1 MENGIYNRTVAG
13 QPVFF
18 EGDFYLSAFKSD
30 EFTNDKGEI
39 VKYAWVKL
47 SDGYD
52 NFQVV
57 APNDLGL
64 DGVALRQKYHCIFT
78 VGERDKKL
86 RIIGLYDLK
95 K

>member
-30 EFTNDKGEI
+30 EFTNDKGEV

-64 DGVALRQKYHCIFT
+64 DGVALRQKYHCVFT

-86 RIIGLYDLK
+86 RIIVIH
-95 K
+95 